1 MIIEKTESLVV
12 YKDRVVG
19 DDRGV
24 VKPVLKIDE
33 EGNFKTLEQSRFPT
47 GIYISKGYSS
57 IDSTYDENQLFIIKD
72 HHKDEQKTEEDG
84 IDRYWSFGKDAI
96 PIQTNCLLPVIHC
109 KLPPIETGELPET
122 IKPPKGLF
130 FIIDEEINTL
140 YGPMKASL
148 VPGES
153 CSIVEAAATPKLS
166 FGTDNL
172 GSFNAR
178 DLNNNLVNV
187 NINGV
192 VRSFLVSPNELT
204 NYNPQIID
212 FMSDRKLFRY
222 FNSLN
227 VGRNAKTLSKK
238 EAERLSSSISEFERL
253 RRANQEKDGRLERLK
268 GMLDRYLNDT
278 DVGYQI
284 IKDYFTS
291 TSGSRFLTQYVEMNQ
306 ETLLGSHLQKIQLE
320 VEKKEVELN
329 QKLERLEGQIRT
341 KSKELTNIHDKVER
355 EKQIAE
361 ASIVKFK
368 SEADEQIQEL
378 MRKREQQLQE
388 DINAKEKALEEKTAE
403 LEALCGRL
411 NIATNIEAMER
422 LNIFNSENNKRL
434 ETAAKAYQDQ
444 LQNTEE
450 LSKRISEYHV
460 IGRVLKGG
468 NVTQESHIEYSP
480 INLTTNVPASASD
493 LIDRIRSHLDNDN
506 GKTFS
511 KVELSNLLISMTQ
524 SFLTVFSGPPGVG
537 KTSTVIRLA
546 QALRLGSPNEHKNLL
561 YMPVS
566 RGWVSGRDILGFYN
580 SLNSTYQRA
589 RTGLYDFLSR
599 TDEGI
604 QTLQIILLDEAN
616 LSPMEHYWSDFLGM
630 CDAEGRGRPIDTGIP
645 DVKKRSLHVGK
656 NIRFIATIN
665 HDSTTERLSP
675 RLIDRVPVISIDNE
689 QDEDYGFENLMLD
702 GALDYNLFE
711 KYFKSSG
718 EESELSDAHSRLLD
732 TLISI
737 LSQRD
742 VELGQSVSI
751 SHRKRA
757 AITNYCSAAVI
768 NELMDEETA
777 FDFAVSQH
785 ILPHIEGYGSKF
797 RNRIIKV
804 QETLGK
810 AYPRSNKHLE
820 RILTS
825 GNDFTGTYSFF

>member
-1 MIIEKTESLVV
+1 
-12 YKDRVVG
+12 
-19 DDRGV
+19 
-24 VKPVLKIDE
+24 
-33 EGNFKTLEQSRFPT
+33 
-47 GIYISKGYSS
+47 
-57 IDSTYDENQLFIIKD
+57 
-72 HHKDEQKTEEDG
+72 
-84 IDRYWSFGKDAI
+84 
-96 PIQTNCLLPVIHC
+96 
-109 KLPPIETGELPET
+109 
-122 IKPPKGLF
+122 
-130 FIIDEEINTL
+130 
-140 YGPMKASL
+140 
-148 VPGES
+148 
-153 CSIVEAAATPKLS
+153 
-166 FGTDNL
+166 
-172 GSFNAR
+172 
-178 DLNNNLVNV
+178 
-187 NINGV
+187 
-192 VRSFLVSPNELT
+192 
-204 NYNPQIID
+204 
-212 FMSDRKLFRY
+212 
-222 FNSLN
+222 
-227 VGRNAKTLSKK
+227 
-238 EAERLSSSISEFERL
+238 
-253 RRANQEKDGRLERLK
+253 
-268 GMLDRYLNDT
+268 
-278 DVGYQI
+278 
-284 IKDYFTS
+284 
-291 TSGSRFLTQYVEMNQ
+291 
-306 ETLLGSHLQKIQLE
+306 
-320 VEKKEVELN
+320 
-329 QKLERLEGQIRT
+329 
-341 KSKELTNIHDKVER
+341 
-355 EKQIAE
+355 
-361 ASIVKFK
+361 
-368 SEADEQIQEL
+368 
-378 MRKREQQLQE
+378 
-388 DINAKEKALEEKTAE
+388 
-403 LEALCGRL
+403 
-411 NIATNIEAMER
+411 
-422 LNIFNSENNKRL
+422 
-434 ETAAKAYQDQ
+434 
-444 LQNTEE
+444 
-450 LSKRISEYHV
+450 
-460 IGRVLKGG
+460 
-468 NVTQESHIEYSP
+468 
-480 INLTTNVPASASD
+480 
-493 LIDRIRSHLDNDN
+493 
-506 GKTFS
+506 
-511 KVELSNLLISMTQ
+511 MTQ